1 VSEPKGEGISLL
13 VPFKS
18 HKGDHRMKVWEW
30 LKAYWESALPGAEIV
45 MGVSESPMF
54 CKTAAVNYAAR
65 RATGDIFVIMDADC
79 YMCEEDVL
87 DAAKLIRES
96 RWPLWLVPYRRFYR
110 FTEDYTMQILET
122 NPQDPLSIPYPPSED
137 LVGNRERAAF
147 GHWFGALIQMM
158 PREAF
163 ETVGG
168 MDERFA
174 GWGGEDVSFARAL
187 DTLYARHKTTPNP
200 VYHLW
205 HSSIGATYQTRL
217 WVGQH
222 NPMANDRLSI
232 EYDHTFGD
240 PVKMRKLVDGG
251 FPRKVFPHLYWDE
264 EQ

>member
-1 VSEPKGEGISLL
+1 MAELGEGISLL

-18 HKGDHRMKVWEW
+18 HKGDHRMHVWTW
-30 LKAYWESALPGAEIV
+30 LKQYWEHALPGAQVV

-54 CKTAAVNYAAR
+54 CKTAAVNYAAY

-79 YMCEEDVL
+79 YMAPEHIL
-87 DAAKLIRES
+87 HAAALIRQS
-96 RWPLWLVPYRRFYR
+96 KHPLWLVPYRRFYR
-110 FTEDYTMQILET
+110 FTEEYTLEILKK
-122 NPQDPLSIPYPPSED
+122 DPEKPLNVPSPPSD
-137 LVGNRERAAF
+137 DVVSNRERSAY

-163 ETVGG
+163 EMVGG
-168 MDERFA
+168 MDERFY
-174 GWGGEDVSFARAL
+174 GWGGEDVSFLRAL
-187 DTLYARHKTTPNP
+187 DTLYARHKTTMNP

-205 HSSIGATYQTRL
+205 HANIGKTYQTRL

-222 NPMANDRLSI
+222 DPMANDRLSI

-251 FPRKVFPHLYWDE
+251 FPRKVFPHLYT
-264 EQ
+264 